1 MEIIRRYV
9 HLVAYALLICLGW
22 SYGPIERYIAPDAN
36 SKLHFSIGAPT
47 QESTTANSTAQN
59 STTLNSTALNSTTLN
74 STTQHQHQ
82 HRIIHKSFDQQADNY
97 NAYLSESDGE
107 AEDAIHNSVPQKY
120 PGIALSFVDA
130 IPTICYEVLFSS
142 KIARILA
149 HAANLKSPTNE
160 LYLFF
165 KVFRL

>member
-47 QESTTANSTAQN
+47 QESTKA
-59 STTLNSTALNSTTLN
+59 N
-74 STTQHQHQ
+74 STTQNSTAPNSTTQHQ

-149 HAANLKSPTNE
+149 HAGNLKSPTNE